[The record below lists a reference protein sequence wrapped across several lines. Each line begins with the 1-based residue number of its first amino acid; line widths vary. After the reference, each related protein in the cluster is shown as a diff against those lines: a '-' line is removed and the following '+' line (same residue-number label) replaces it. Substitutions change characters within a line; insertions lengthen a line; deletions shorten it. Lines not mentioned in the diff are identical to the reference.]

1 MRLVM
6 QSNALKPFN
15 NHLAALYVAKA
26 KKKMKTTFHFYSYI
40 LNNMQTNLLNIR
52 NTFFQQSIT

>member
-15 NHLAALYVAKA
+15 KNLPGIIRCPIQKENENHVSFL
-26 KKKMKTTFHFYSYI
+26 
-40 LNNMQTNLLNIR
+40 
-52 NTFFQQSIT
+52 